1 MQMNIVNLKNQNQK
15 VMYIPV
21 NEDEVDFSEN
31 DLTDGYDFQDE
42 DDTIDDEK
50 NDEMVIDNKYVDDEE
65 LSKAQTKKQLKKRNG
80 ISNCIRK

>member
-1 MQMNIVNLKNQNQK
+1 MRKTDFMQMNIVNLKNQNLKTDQE

-42 DDTIDDEK
+42 DDTILL
-50 NDEMVIDNKYVDDEE
+50 MM
-65 LSKAQTKKQLKKRNG
+65 
-80 ISNCIRK
+80 RKMMKWLLTINM